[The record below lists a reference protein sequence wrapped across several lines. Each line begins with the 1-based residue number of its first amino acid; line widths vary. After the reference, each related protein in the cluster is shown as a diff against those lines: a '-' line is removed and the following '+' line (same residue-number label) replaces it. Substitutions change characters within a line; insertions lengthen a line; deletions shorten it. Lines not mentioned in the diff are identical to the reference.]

1 MYSDFF
7 DPPDDAA
14 NDKKGDDADKTD
26 EGLDYSSGDE
36 LGDISIE
43 EHSDKDKD
51 DDEISDDNSADVP
64 DDDDDNEQPPLK
76 KAKHKLLSDE

>member
-14 NDKKGDDADKTD
+14 ADDKKDEAEETG

-36 LGDISIE
+36 NVE
-43 EHSDKDKD
+43 EQI
-51 DDEISDDNSADVP
+51 DEEQNDEEQNDENDEADVS
-64 DDDDDNEQPPLK
+64 DEQPPAK
-76 KAKHKLLSDE
+76 KTKHNLFADDESV